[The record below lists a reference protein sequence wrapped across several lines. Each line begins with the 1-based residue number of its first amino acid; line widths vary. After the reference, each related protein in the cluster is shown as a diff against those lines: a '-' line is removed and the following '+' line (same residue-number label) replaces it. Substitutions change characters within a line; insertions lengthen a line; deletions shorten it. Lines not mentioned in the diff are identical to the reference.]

1 MTVGRDDLAEL
12 LDRLRRETRDPRAG
26 VFGPD
31 STLWR
36 INRESIAFLGGG
48 RAALL
53 QLAHPFVA
61 HAVDQHSHTK
71 TDLLG
76 RFVRTFDNVF
86 SMVFGDLET
95 ALGSA
100 KRVHTYHGTVTGT
113 IAEDVGP
120 YAKGHA
126 YAANT
131 IPALLW
137 VQATLL
143 DTSVQVYELVF
154 RPLSLWEKDQY
165 YEESKKFGA
174 LFGIPP
180 SAAPSDWTAFR
191 KYVDDMVATGSD
203 VAVGAPAREMA
214 HYLMQPPASR
224 NRALGLV
231 MKWYETMTAVL
242 LPERIREEYGFVV
255 GATERAAFRASIEAI
270 KRAYPH
276 LPSAMRFLPA
286 YNDAL
291 RRISAKRPSRFEKL
305 MSRAWNELARSK
317 RPQGKGSR
325 VRPVNAAA

>member
-1 MTVGRDDLAEL
+1 MTVERSDLHEL

-31 STLWR
+31 SMLWR

-86 SMVFGDLET
+86 SMVFGDLDS

-100 KRVHTYHGTVTGT
+100 KRVHTYHGTVTGQ
-113 IAEDVGP
+113 IEEDVGP
-120 YAKGHA
+120 YTKGHR
-126 YAANT
+126 YEANT

-143 DTSVQVYELVF
+143 DTSVQIYELIF
-154 RPLSLWEKDQY
+154 RPLSLWEKDAY
-165 YEESKKFGA
+165 YEESLKFGA

-180 SAAPSDWTAFR
+180 SAAPRDWTAFR
-191 KYVDDMVATGSD
+191 KYVEDMFAPGSAI
-203 VAVGAPAREMA
+203 AVGGPAREMA
-214 HYLMQPPASR
+214 HYLMQPPAPG
-224 NRALGLV
+224 LGLM

-242 LPERIREEYGFVV
+242 LPERVREEYGFHV
-255 GATERAAFRASIEAI
+255 GNAERATFRASVEALR
-270 KRAYPH
+270 RAYPH
-276 LPSAMRFLPA
+276 LPYALRFLPA

-291 RRISAKRPSRFEKL
+291 RRIAAKRPNRLESL
-305 MSRAWNELARSK
+305 VSRAWNQLARSK
-317 RPQGKGSR
+317 RPQATGSR
-325 VRPVNAAA
+325 VRPTPAAA

>member
-1 MTVGRDDLAEL
+1 MTVERDDLLEL
-12 LDRLRRETRDPRAG
+12 LDRIRRDTKDPRAG
-26 VFGPD
+26 VFGPE
-31 STLWR
+31 SMLWR

-71 TDLLG
+71 TDLSG

-86 SMVFGDLET
+86 AMVFGDLDT

-100 KRVHTYHGTVTGT
+100 KRVHTYHGTVTGK
-113 IAEDVGP
+113 IEEDVGP
-120 YAKGHA
+120 YKKGHA
-126 YAANT
+126 YEANT

-137 VQATLL
+137 VQATLIE
-143 DTSVQVYELVF
+143 TSVQVYELVCK
-154 RPLSLWEKDQY
+154 PMSLWEKDAY

-191 KYVDDMVATGSD
+191 KYVDTMFAAGSD
-203 VAVGAPAREMA
+203 VAVGGPAREMA
-214 HYLMQPPASR
+214 HYLMQPPAPG
-224 NRALGLV
+224 LGLV

-242 LPERIREEYGFVV
+242 LPERIREEYGFKV

-270 KRAYPH
+270 RRAYPH

-291 RRISAKRPSRFEKL
+291 RRIAAKRPNALESL
-305 MSRAWNELARSK
+305 VSQAWNELARAK

-325 VRPVNAAA
+325 VRPVRAAA